1 MGNPYKYGRQEQVP
15 LGNLGEVFKYERR
28 PVDTKVDR
36 LEDRIAELQRR
47 LYTASYDRPV
57 DNRDTS
63 YEEVSASITQPKESS
78 MPEVKAKLWPPV
90 VKALVAKDYQ
100 KYIGEIVN
108 NTYDNTYVE
117 IVGIVGEFVAI
128 KNRPTDSVP
137 ELVGVS
143 HLALFD

>member
-15 LGNLGEVFKYERR
+15 LGNLGEVFKYERG
-28 PVDTKVDR
+28 PVDTVDR
-36 LEDRIAELQRR
+36 LEDRIAEQERR

-63 YEEVSASITQPKESS
+63 YEELSASITQPKESS
-78 MPEVKAKLWPPV
+78 MPEVKAKV

-128 KNRPTDSVP
+128 KNRPTDSAP

-143 HLALFD
+143 QLALFD